1 MGRVTASLLALLL
14 GAAAA
19 VALASCGG
27 GSDAKL
33 LPGGTASEI
42 TTNLDRVKQMVGE
55 GDCVGAEDAT
65 QQVATQIDELGNVDK
80 ELKQALREGTDL
92 LESEVASECVEETV
106 ETIEPSEPL
115 TEAETAKPKP
125 PKKEEKEKKPK
136 EEKAPKEEETTP
148 TPAPPP
154 LPPQAKGEA
163 KGHEPSGGEEEFAP
177 PSGSGGVGPGSP
189 TGEGD

>member
-33 LPGGTASEI
+33 LPGSTASEI
-42 TTNLDRVKQMVGE
+42 TTNLDRVKQMVSG

-65 QQVATQIDELGNVDK
+65 QLVAAQIDELGNVDK
-80 ELKQALREGTDL
+80 KLKQALREGTDL
-92 LESEVASECVEETV
+92 LENEVASECVEETV

-115 TEAETAKPKP
+115 TEVTTAKP

-136 EEKAPKEEETTP
+136 EVEKPKEEETTP
-148 TPAPPP
+148 TTAAPP
-154 LPPQAKGEA
+154 LPPQANGEA
-163 KGHEPSGGEEEFAP
+163 KGHEPSGGEEEELAP
-177 PSGSGGVGPGSP
+177 PSGGVGPGSP

>member
-1 MGRVTASLLALLL
+1 VGRVSASLLALLL

-19 VALASCGG
+19 VALASCGS

-33 LPGGTASEI
+33 LPGSTAGEI
-42 TTNLDRVKQMVGE
+42 TTNLDRVKQMVSE

-65 QQVATQIDELGNVDK
+65 QLVAAQIDELGNVDK
-80 ELKQALREGTDL
+80 KLKQALREGTSL

-136 EEKAPKEEETTP
+136 QEEKPKEEETTP
-148 TPAPPP
+148 APTPPP

-163 KGHEPSGGEEEFAP
+163 KGHEPSAGEEEELVP
-177 PSGSGGVGPGSP
+177 PSGGVGPGST

>member
-1 MGRVTASLLALLL
+1 VGRVSASLLALLL

-33 LPGGTASEI
+33 LPGSTASEI
-42 TTNLDRVKQMVGE
+42 TTNLDRVKQMVSG
-55 GDCVGAEDAT
+55 GDCIGAEDAT
-65 QQVATQIDELGNVDK
+65 QLVAAQIDELGNVDK
-80 ELKQALREGTDL
+80 KLKQALREGTDL
-92 LESEVASECVEETV
+92 LENEVASECVEETA
-106 ETIEPSEPL
+106 ETIELSEPL

-136 EEKAPKEEETTP
+136 EVEKPKEEETTP
-148 TPAPPP
+148 ATTPPP

-163 KGHEPSGGEEEFAP
+163 KGHEPSGGEEELAP
-177 PSGSGGVGPGSP
+177 PSGGVGPGTP

>member
-1 MGRVTASLLALLL
+1 VGRVTASLLALLL
-14 GAAAA
+14 GGAAA

-65 QQVATQIDELGNVDK
+65 QLVAAQIDELGNVDK
-80 ELKQALREGTDL
+80 QLKQALREGTNL
-92 LESEVASECVEETV
+92 LESEVASECVEETE

-115 TEAETAKPKP
+115 TETAPDKPKP
-125 PKKEEKEKKPK
+125 PKPEKEKKPK
-136 EEKAPKEEETTP
+136 PEEKEEEPAP
-148 TPAPPP
+148 TPEPPP

-163 KGHEPSGGEEEFAP
+163 KGHEPSGGEEEIAP
-177 PSGSGGVGPGSP
+177 PSGGVGPGSP

>member
-27 GSDAKL
+27 GSEAKL

-65 QQVATQIDELGNVDK
+65 QLVATQIDELGNVDRK
-80 ELKQALREGTDL
+80 LKQALREGTGL
-92 LESEVASECVEETV
+92 LESEVASECVEETE

-115 TEAETAKPKP
+115 TEIEPNKPKP
-125 PKKEEKEKKPK
+125 PKAEKEKKPK
-136 EEKAPKEEETTP
+136 EEETPP
-148 TPAPPP
+148 TTTPPP

-163 KGHEPSGGEEEFAP
+163 KGHEPIEGEEEELAP
-177 PSGSGGVGPGSP
+177 PSGGVGPASP
-189 TGEGD
+189 AGEGD